1 MKNPVLKTVI
11 IDDEPQAVNLLTELA
26 KTIPELAIAKTF
38 TDPARA
44 LAELKNGMPD
54 LLLLDVQMPKMSGF
68 ELLRGL
74 RQAGF
79 DPSVIFVTAYDQF
92 AIEAIHN
99 EAFDYLLKPVSP
111 AELQDSVNRLIGRL
125 SSQDDGS
132 AIDQLLNTIST
143 QKLQFPDRQGVTFIA
158 PEEIIYLEADGNY
171 SKIITKTKIH
181 LVTRK
186 LGELEEMLKPLG
198 FIRVGR
204 SGIINP
210 AYLSRL
216 DRKQRLCILQHEKQT
231 WEIYV
236 SEESIKSG
244 RWQER

>member
-1 MKNPVLKTVI
+1 MKSTALKTVI
-11 IDDEPQAVNLLTELA
+11 IDDEPQAVNLLAELA
-26 KTIPELAIAKTF
+26 KTIPELAITKTF
-38 TDPARA
+38 TDPVRA
-44 LAELKNGMPD
+44 STDLKSGMPD

-79 DPSVIFVTAYDQF
+79 DPSVIFITAYDQF

-111 AELQDSVNRLIGRL
+111 TELRDSVQRLISRL
-125 SSQDDGS
+125 SSQEDGS
-132 AIDQLLNTIST
+132 EIDQLLKTIST
-143 QKLQFPDRQGVTFIA
+143 PKLQFPDRQGVTFIS
-158 PEEIIYLEADGNY
+158 PEEIVYLEADGNY
-171 SKIITKTKIH
+171 SKIITKSKTH

-216 DRKQRLCILQHEKQT
+216 DRKQRLCILQHEKQS
-231 WEIYV
+231 WEIMV
-236 SEESIKSG
+236 SEESIKTAK
-244 RWQER
+244 WQER